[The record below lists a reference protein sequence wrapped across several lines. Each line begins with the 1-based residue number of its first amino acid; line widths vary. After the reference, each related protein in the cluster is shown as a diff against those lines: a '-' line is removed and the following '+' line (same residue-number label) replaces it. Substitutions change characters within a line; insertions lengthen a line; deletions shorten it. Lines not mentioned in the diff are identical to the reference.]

1 MACNNKEN
9 EFERNIETLGSRKNF
24 GAIVSGMKSHA
35 MHAGIQEKACRAFND
50 RSFASADNQ
59 VLIAEVGG
67 IPLILA
73 ALDKHAEHAAVVEQA
88 CGALCNIGWSDKVLQ
103 KSIKAAGAVK
113 LLRAA
118 VGRSDA
124 TADTKE
130 LGQQLLNRLGRL

>member
-35 MHAGIQEKACRAFND
+35 MHAGVQEKACRAFND

-59 VLIAEVGG
+59 VLIAEAGG